1 MKMAKF
7 KTTNPQQSYID
18 YQDRFA
24 KLSDDELLELKRAG
38 KKNPGWTSTRG
49 AYERALSEEIA
60 RRGLKL

>member
-1 MKMAKF
+1 MAKF

-49 AYERALSEEIA
+49 AYEHPRMGA
-60 RRGLKL
+60 